1 MSWLTSRQAL
11 FWRRTGASCPTTRS
25 PASARER
32 TRDANRPAPTWRA
45 RAHAPTFDAGLV
57 TLGCRQIA
65 SEGLE
70 YLDPKRCVVCRCCTS
85 RRSNTHS
92 IATREILYRWHP
104 WYGRSVRIYQVVDRN
119 GQVWMRC
126 GDDQVEGLRRLEV
139 PQWMFESAAC
149 GALRMAGTPVVDCEA
164 LLDLKA
170 LLASAVLER
179 RSAVEQAEHLSL
191 PCTEGANAQV
201 TEAAAARSAGSTEAL
216 SSTVCQAALG
226 AAAAGDPAA
235 NGATAGKA
243 AARAPRPRREPW
255 SDGGGR

>member
-1 MSWLTSRQAL
+1 VW
-11 FWRRTGASCPTTRS
+11 
-25 PASARER
+25 
-32 TRDANRPAPTWRA
+32 
-45 RAHAPTFDAGLV
+45 
-57 TLGCRQIA
+57 
-65 SEGLE
+65 
-70 YLDPKRCVVCRCCTS
+70 
-85 RRSNTHS
+85 
-92 IATREILYRWHP
+92 
-104 WYGRSVRIYQVVDRN
+104 IYQIVDRN
-119 GQVWMRC
+119 GQVSMRC

-170 LLASAVLER
+170 LLASAVER
-179 RSAVEQAEHLSL
+179 GSAVEQAEHLSL

-216 SSTVCQAALG
+216 SSTVCQAALD

-235 NGATAGKA
+235 NGATSGKA
-243 AARAPRPRREPW
+243 AARAPRPRREPR